1 MLSRSTENQRAQLEE
16 EVANLK
22 MFRDYPEVMD
32 AYYQILLEN
41 VEMEA
46 ELEGL
51 RARNTFITE
60 QRAVLSEAA
69 KREAEFR
76 IKLEKALVARVI
88 EGVKRELQR
97 PEAQQAYFDQCMQ
110 RLMEIPREKFVLN

>member
-1 MLSRSTENQRAQLEE
+1 MLAKSTEDQRTELEE
-16 EVANLK
+16 EVANLR

-46 ELEGL
+46 ELEVL
-51 RARNTFITE
+51 LARNAFINE
-60 QRAVLSEAA
+60 QRTILNEAA

-76 IKLEKALVARVI
+76 IKVEKALFARMI
-88 EGVKRELQR
+88 DGVKRELQK
-97 PEAQQAYFDQCMQ
+97 PEMQQAYFEQCMQ
-110 RLMEIPREKFVLN
+110 RLMEIPKEKFALN